1 MNGDSGTSTP
11 HTTQLRAL
19 LFTDLCDSTLLVE
32 RMGDA
37 AAAELFQDHDRLV
50 MALQQRWNG
59 QQIDR
64 SDGLFMLFER
74 PVDALG
80 FGLDYQRGLQALGGK
95 RNILLRARIGLHV
108 GEVLLWNNS
117 AESIAL
123 GAKPVE
129 VEGLAKPMA
138 ARLMQ
143 LAQPG
148 QFLVSATAE
157 SMVRR
162 AAGDLG
168 EATQGLKWKSF
179 GRWRFKGVAQ
189 SMEVFGL
196 HDPATRGLGRPRQTA
211 KASRDIPFW
220 RQPLVMTAEVTLAAA
235 LLVGGWLLT
244 RPQPAIAFAERDWVV
259 VGDLRNLTGET
270 LLDGSTQQA
279 LRISLEQSRYVNV
292 ISDLKARSVLQQM
305 RASLDAPLDANNA
318 SEIAQRVGARVVLMP
333 TLSEAGGRLRL
344 SVGVVDPASR
354 ATLAVESADGR
365 GLESLLASTDD
376 VVARLRGRLGET
388 LVQVEKDS
396 TPLPAVTTGSLDA
409 LRSYSI
415 GQKLYAR
422 GDYPGALAMFQQ
434 AVELDPEFALAWMAQ
449 VRAHFAVDDLSGA
462 MQTLDTAKSLKR
474 RLPPREALYLD
485 AWAATL
491 RDRGQA
497 SDAWRRLSSL
507 YPDYFAAQYNAAIWL
522 YAENRFDES
531 LPYARHAADP
541 RFELSNVAH
550 DLLGRIL
557 VARGDVTGAR
567 QALKRAIDGGRI
579 GSNRYLGSAEASL
592 RNYDAAES
600 LLDRASPSRHVA
612 IERISMAVDRQQWT
626 HAAQIARDGARQFTD
641 APGFDQLVMLV
652 PLATALW
659 GAGDDDATRAQ
670 LRHNV
675 DSAFLRVDN
684 RGLADSGDDAMVALA
699 SALISIR
706 MGDTALAERVLAH
719 LAKINDVTR
728 QPPVAETMAV
738 VGASVATRQGKPD
751 EALVLLAPWL
761 TGQASFQTRV
771 AAMDA
776 NVAKGANAAALVQAD
791 YLASNRGRAYAEL
804 DCGYCMQPLNVLD
817 SNRAAGMAATLRR
830 RPEPTAAAIT
840 VP

>member
-1 MNGDSGTSTP
+1 MNGDTGTSTP

-80 FGLDYQRGLQALGGK
+80 FALDYPRGLQALGGK
-95 RNILLRARIGLHV
+95 RNIVLRARMGLHV

-148 QFLVSATAE
+148 QFLLSATAE

-168 EATQGLKWKSF
+168 DAALGLKWKSF

-196 HDPATRGLGRPRQTA
+196 QDPATRGIGRPRQSA
-211 KASRDIPFW
+211 KASRDIPVW
-220 RQPLVMTAEVTLAAA
+220 RQPLVMTAEVALAAA
-235 LLVGGWLLT
+235 LLVGGWFLT

-259 VGDLRNLTGET
+259 IGDLRNLTGES
-270 LLDGSTQQA
+270 LLDDSTQQA
-279 LRISLEQSRYVNV
+279 LRISLEQSRFVNV

-305 RASLDAPLDANNA
+305 RASLDAPLDSDNA

-388 LVQVEKDS
+388 LGQVEKDS
-396 TPLPAVTTGSLDA
+396 APLPAVTTGSLDA
-409 LRSYSI
+409 LRAYSL

-422 GDYPGALAMFQQ
+422 SDYPGALAMFQQ

-462 MQTLDTAKSLKR
+462 MRALDTATSLKR

-491 RDRGQA
+491 RNRGQA

-507 YPDYFAAQYNAAIWL
+507 YPDYFAAQYNAAVWL

-541 RFELSNVAH
+541 RFELSNLAH

-557 VARGDVTGAR
+557 VARGDVDGAR

-579 GSNRYLGSAEASL
+579 ASNRYLGAAEASL
-592 RNYDAAES
+592 RNYAAADS

-612 IERISMAVDRQQWT
+612 IERTSMAVDRQQWT

-641 APGFDQLVMLV
+641 APGFDQQVMLV

-659 GAGDDDATRAQ
+659 GSGDVGATRAQ
-670 LRHNV
+670 LRYNV
-675 DSAFLRVDN
+675 DSALRRVDN

-706 MGDTALAERVLAH
+706 MGDTALAERALSH
-719 LAKINDVTR
+719 LSKYNDVTR

-738 VGASVATRQGKPD
+738 VNASLAVHHGKPD

-761 TGQASFQTRV
+761 TGPASFQTRV

-776 NVAKGANAAALVQAD
+776 HLAKGAKGAALDQAD
-791 YLASNRGRAYAEL
+791 YLASRRGRAYAEL

-817 SNRAAGMAATLRR
+817 SNRAAALAATLRR

>member
-37 AAAELFQDHDRLV
+37 AAADLFQDHDRLV

-95 RNILLRARIGLHV
+95 RNIVLRARIGLHV

-211 KASRDIPFW
+211 KASRDIPVW
-220 RQPLVMTAEVTLAAA
+220 RRPLVMTAEVTLAAA

-376 VVARLRGRLGET
+376 VVARLRSRLGET
-388 LVQVEKDS
+388 LDQVEQDS
-396 TPLPAVTTGSLDA
+396 APLPAVTTGSLDA
-409 LRSYSI
+409 LRAYSL

-422 GDYPGALAMFQQ
+422 NDYQGALAMFQQ

-449 VRAHFAVDDLSGA
+449 VRARFAVDDLSGA
-462 MQTLDTAKSLKR
+462 MQAVDTAKSLKR
-474 RLPPREALYLD
+474 RLPTREALYLD

-507 YPDYFAAQYNAAIWL
+507 YPDYFAAQYNAALWL
-522 YAENRFDES
+522 YAENRFEES
-531 LPYARHAADP
+531 LPYARQAADP

-567 QALKRAIDGGRI
+567 QAFKRAIDGGRTA
-579 GSNRYLGSAEASL
+579 SNRYLGSAEASL
-592 RNYDAAES
+592 RNYAAAES
-600 LLDRASPSRHVA
+600 LLDRAAPSRHVV
-612 IERISMAVDRQQWT
+612 IERTSIAVDRKQWT
-626 HAAQIARDGARQFTD
+626 HAVQIARDGNSQF
-641 APGFDQLVMLV
+641 ASASGFDQQVMLV
-652 PLATALW
+652 PLATALL

-675 DSAFLRVDN
+675 DSALRRVDN
-684 RGLADSGDDAMVALA
+684 RAPADGGDDAMVALA
-699 SALISIR
+699 SALLSVR
-706 MGDTALAERVLAH
+706 MGDTALVERVLAR
-719 LAKINDVTR
+719 LSSINEVLG

-738 VGASVATRQGKPD
+738 VRASLATHQKKPD
-751 EALVLLAPWL
+751 EALAMLAPWL

-776 NVAKGANAAALVQAD
+776 YLAKGANAQALAQAD
-791 YLASNRGRAYAEL
+791 YLAGNRGRAYAEL
-804 DCGYCMQPLNVLD
+804 DCAYCLQPLNVLD
-817 SNRAAGMAATLRR
+817 SNRAAGVAATLRR